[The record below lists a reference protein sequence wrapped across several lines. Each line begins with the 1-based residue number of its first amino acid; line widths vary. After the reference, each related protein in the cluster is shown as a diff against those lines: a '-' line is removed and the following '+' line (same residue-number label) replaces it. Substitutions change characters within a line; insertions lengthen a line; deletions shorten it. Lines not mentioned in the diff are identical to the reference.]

1 MKHPLTKKLSVLILA
16 ILLIA
21 VLTFVIFN
29 MRENYLK
36 TNRDRIILLAYQTNI
51 TGSSGE
57 MWAKNLQ
64 TLFPEMPGFEV
75 SVYLTHEAGNESITV
90 TTENG
95 WQQIITRLGSKQGDI
110 LLLNNKAF
118 YETMLANDFLLPL
131 EPCGYGDRAVRGD
144 NGKIYGIDVTGLTA
158 EGLYSLDTSALV
170 GQGQP
175 LPLAST
181 DAADYETNSELF
193 PPRVIAVLYKGTA
206 HEAYERQVLEQLWG
220 GCGQ

>member
-1 MKHPLTKKLSVLILA
+1 MKHLLTKKLYIWGLSIVLITA
-16 ILLIA
+16 
-21 VLTFVIFN
+21 LTFALFH
-29 MRENYLK
+29 MRAKYLE

-75 SVYLTHEAGNESITV
+75 SVYLTREAGNENITI

-95 WQQIITRLGSKQGDI
+95 WQQIVTRLGNRQGDI
-110 LLLNNKAF
+110 LLLNNEAF
-118 YETMLANDFLLPL
+118 YHTMLANDFLLPL
-131 EPCGYGDRAVRGD
+131 EPCGYGDRAVRGE

-158 EGLYSLDTSALV
+158 EGLYSLDTSSLV

-181 DAADYETNSELF
+181 DAHDYETNTENF

-206 HEAYERQVLEQLWG
+206 HETYARQIIEQLWG